1 MCGSRTANGR
11 FRSAVIAV
19 GMRENPH
26 LIAVVDRSRCEAR
39 GPCVDTCP
47 TKAIRVRPVPDEVK
61 SDLGA
66 LSRLK
71 LWVHGG
77 EQAFVDPE
85 ACLGCA
91 ACVQVCPE
99 NALGMRKR

>member
-1 MCGSRTANGR
+1 
-11 FRSAVIAV
+11 
-19 GMRENPH
+19 MRENPH

-39 GPCVDTCP
+39 GPCTSACP
-47 TKAIRVRPVPDEVK
+47 TKAIKVRRVSDDVRA
-61 SDLGA
+61 DLGRLA
-66 LSRLK
+66 RLK
-71 LWVHGG
+71 LWMHGG
-77 EQAFVDPE
+77 DQAFIDPD

>member
-1 MCGSRTANGR
+1 
-11 FRSAVIAV
+11 
-19 GMRENPH
+19 MRENPH

-39 GPCVDTCP
+39 GPCTSACP
-47 TKAIRVRPVPDEVK
+47 THAITVKRVPDV
-61 SDLGA
+61 DLAGISR

-71 LWVHGG
+71 LWLHGG
-77 EQAFVDPE
+77 EQAFIDAT

-91 ACVQVCPE
+91 ECVQVCPE